1 MPNLSAES
9 TGSSVTP
16 SGGPGRQPGAGWWNR
31 LVPVAG
37 EIALTCAITA
47 MLWGG
52 IVILLDQQRDDQLS
66 AARQNTENL
75 ARAFEENTAHSIDA
89 ADQTLLFLRSIYSA
103 DPKGF
108 SFAGWNDSVR
118 NSDGLVLQV
127 GVIGPDGTMLASN
140 LGPVSRKLDLSD
152 RSHYR
157 FQRDSPDD
165 RLFISEPMVGRE
177 SGKLSIQ
184 LTRKLVAADGSFS
197 GAIQASIDPFVLS
210 RFYGSVE
217 IGRGFVFLAG
227 RDGIVRAGVPAG
239 RILLGQQIP
248 DAIVRNAA
256 MAGERGTV
264 AFIDHT
270 GEPLILSFR
279 RIPRFNL
286 LIAVALNQHD
296 VLALYMRSRAF
307 YIGAGLLLSLLIVGI
322 GSLLVRHKQRLL
334 QAGADLLQSRAV
346 LTDTLENL
354 SQGIMMVDADG
365 RIAVINRRA
374 IELLG
379 LPSEL
384 MAAGPGIREIND
396 WQIESGEFRSS
407 YGQVRDTG
415 HAECWDVQLGARTY
429 ERVRPNG
436 VVLEVRTVELGD
448 HRCVRT
454 LTDVTDRHR
463 FAERISYLA
472 HNDPLTGL
480 ANRTRFQDH
489 LSDMIAQAT
498 GRRFA
503 VLFFDLDQFKLVND
517 TWGHATG
524 DRLLAMVADRLR
536 ATVRST
542 DHVARFGGDEF
553 AIVQSDFEALGDWT
567 DLARRLIETVS
578 RPYIFEGRQLTVG
591 VSIGVATYPND
602 GTDPE
607 QLLKSADIA
616 LYAAK
621 EDGRGTWRCFSP
633 EMDRRIQ
640 ERVAVERDLREAID
654 RDELAVHY
662 QPICDA
668 ASGRPFA
675 YEALARWNHPAR
687 GWISPAMFIPLA
699 EETGLV
705 LRLGQAV
712 LRAACRTAAG
722 WPADIRLT
730 VNISPVQLFNP
741 DFEAT
746 VVEALQQS
754 GLAPER
760 LGLEITEGVVIRNP
774 ATVAAVL
781 RRLQRRGIRILL
793 DDFGTGHA
801 GLSYL
806 VRFGF
811 DCIKLDRSF
820 VMAAIDDR
828 AAQAII
834 RATVVLSED
843 LHLDVV
849 AEGVETEAQLALLR
863 RLGCRCVQGYYYGKP
878 EPAERLRWDDAALV
892 SAPAGDI
899 EDGAGHG

>member
-1 MPNLSAES
+1 
-9 TGSSVTP
+9 
-16 SGGPGRQPGAGWWNR
+16 
-31 LVPVAG
+31 
-37 EIALTCAITA
+37 

-52 IVILLDQQRDDQLS
+52 IVMLLDQQRDDLLS
-66 AARQNTENL
+66 GARHDTENL
-75 ARAFEENTAHSIDA
+75 ARAFEENTAHSLEA

-118 NSDGLVLQV
+118 NSDGLLLQV

-140 LGPVSRKLDLSD
+140 LGPMLRKIDLSD

-184 LTRKLVAADGSFS
+184 LTRKLVAADGSFG
-197 GAIQASIDPFVLS
+197 GAMQASIDPLVLAK
-210 RFYGSVE
+210 FYGSAE
-217 IGRGFVFLAG
+217 IGRGYVFLAG
-227 RDGIVRAGVPAG
+227 RDGIVRAGVPGG
-239 RILLGQQIP
+239 RIVPGQQIP
-248 DAIVRNAA
+248 DAIIRDAV

-264 AFIDHT
+264 AFVDHT
-270 GEPLILSFR
+270 GAPLILSFR

-296 VLALYMRSRAF
+296 VLASYLRSRAL
-307 YIGAGLLLSLLIVGI
+307 YIDAGLLLSLLILGI

-334 QAGADLLQSRAV
+334 RAASDLLQSRAV

-354 SQGIMMVDADG
+354 SQGIMMVEADG
-365 RIAVINRRA
+365 RVAVINRRA

-379 LPSEL
+379 LPNEL
-384 MAAGPGIREIND
+384 VATGPRIHDINE
-396 WQIESGEFRSS
+396 WQIESGEFSGIH
-407 YGQVRDTG
+407 GQVRESG
-415 HAECWDVQLGARTY
+415 HAECWDIQRGSSTY

-436 VVLEVRTVELGD
+436 MVLEVRTIQLGD
-448 HRCVRT
+448 QRSVRT

-463 FAERISYLA
+463 FAERISFLA

-489 LSDMIAQAT
+489 LTDMIGQAD
-498 GRRFA
+498 GRSFA

-536 ATVRST
+536 ATVRAT

-553 AIVQSDFEALGDWT
+553 AIAQSEFDSAGEWT
-567 DLARRLIETVS
+567 DLASRLIETVS
-578 RPYIFEGRQLTVG
+578 EPYIFEGRQLSVG
-591 VSIGVATYPND
+591 VSIGVATYPKD
-602 GTDPE
+602 GIDPE

-621 EDGRGTWRCFSP
+621 EGGRGTFRCFSP

-640 ERVAVERDLREAID
+640 ERVAVERDLREAIE

-746 VVEALQQS
+746 VLEVLQES
-754 GLAPER
+754 GLAPDR
-760 LGLEITEGVVIRNP
+760 LGLEITEGVVIRN
-774 ATVAAVL
+774 AVAVAAVL

-820 VMAAIDDR
+820 VMAALDDP

-849 AEGVETEAQLALLR
+849 AEGVETEAQLALLC
-863 RLGCRCVQGYYYGKP
+863 RLGCRRVQGYYYGKP
-878 EPAERLRWDDAALV
+878 QPPELLRWDGGAAPERVLSLV

-899 EDGAGHG
+899 DGSTSDV